1 MKGKENHG
9 DIGEQWFINQMD
21 GDRGSKTKTSNL
33 QDGAPVYV
41 MWMLVEKKNMNTI
54 VLISTIKKYI
64 YIIQCEAP
72 QL

>member
-33 QDGAPVYV
+33 QDGAPKRDVNV
-41 MWMLVEKKNMNTI
+41 GWKKNMNTI
-54 VLISTIKKYI
+54 VLISTKKLYIIYHSYI
-64 YIIQCEAP
+64 YHKP
-72 QL
+72 